1 MMSKAW
7 PTPTKAQGVARGQ
20 AAAAA
25 LQSPSHT
32 GVAAVFDRALRHY
45 RRRRVERQTVAAL
58 SGLER
63 DVLEDIGVERAEIP
77 AIARRLADQA
87 W

>member
-7 PTPTKAQGVARGQ
+7 PTTNTQGVSRGQ

-25 LQSPSHT
+25 LDTTVHT
-32 GVAAVFDRALRHY
+32 GVSAAVGRAVQRY
-45 RRRRVERQTVAAL
+45 RRWRMERQTIAAL
-58 SGLER
+58 SGLDR
-63 DVLEDIGVERAEIP
+63 TMLKDIGVDRAEIP

>member
-1 MMSKAW
+1 MSKAW
-7 PTPTKAQGVARGQ
+7 PTPSKAQGVSRGQ

-25 LQSPSHT
+25 LHSPSHT
-32 GVAAVFDRALRHY
+32 GVTAAFDRAPRRY
-45 RRRRVERQTVAAL
+45 RRWRAERQTVAAL